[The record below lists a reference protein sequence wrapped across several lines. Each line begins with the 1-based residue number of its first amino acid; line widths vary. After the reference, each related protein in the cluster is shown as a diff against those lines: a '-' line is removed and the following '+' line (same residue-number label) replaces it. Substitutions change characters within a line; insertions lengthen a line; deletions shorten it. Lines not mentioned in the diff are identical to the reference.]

1 MILTGVARLGRDA
14 ESKLTSNGTAVVAF
28 TAAFSYGK
36 KDAEGNRPTQWLAL
50 EFFGSRAEAVAPY
63 LVKGA
68 QVWINASNPRV
79 RTYDKKDGT
88 TGVALEATV
97 QDLQL
102 VGGKPAGGDAQP
114 AAQKHAEPQA
124 SRAQTRP
131 GPSRFDALEDDIPFS

>member
-1 MILTGVARLGRDA
+1 MIITGVVRLGRDA
-14 ESKLTSNGTAVVAF
+14 ESKVTPNGTAVVAF

-79 RTYDKKDGT
+79 RTYDKKDGSA
-88 TGVALEATV
+88 GVSLEATI

-102 VGGKPAGGDAQP
+102 VGAKPSGDAQP
-114 AAQKHAEPQA
+114 AAQRRPEPREQRA
-124 SRAQTRP
+124 SARP
-131 GPSRFDALEDDIPFS
+131 GPSQFDALEDDIPF

>member
-36 KDAEGNRPTQWLAL
+36 KDTEGNRPTQWLAL
-50 EFFGSRAEAVAPY
+50 EFFGARAEAVAPY

-114 AAQKHAEPQA
+114 AAQKRAEPQA

-131 GPSRFDALEDDIPFS
+131 GPSQFDALEDDIPF

>member
-1 MILTGVARLGRDA
+1 MIITGVVRLGRDA
-14 ESKLTSNGTAVVAF
+14 ESKVTPNGTDVVSF
-28 TAAFSYGK
+28 TAAYSFGK

-63 LVKGA
+63 LIKGA
-68 QVWINASNPRV
+68 QVWINATSPRI

-102 VGGKPAGGDAQP
+102 VGGKPAGDAQP
-114 AAQKHAEPQA
+114 AAQRRPEQQTP
-124 SRAQTRP
+124 RAQTRP
-131 GPSRFDALEDDIPFS
+131 GPSRFDELEDGIPF

>member
-1 MILTGVARLGRDA
+1 MIITGVVRLGRDA
-14 ESKLTSNGTAVVAF
+14 ESKFTTNGTAVVAF
-28 TAAFSYGK
+28 TAAYSYGK

-50 EFFGSRAEAVAPY
+50 EFFGARAEAVAPY

-79 RTYDKKDGT
+79 RAYDKKDGT

-102 VGGKPAGGDAQP
+102 VGPKPAGDAQP
-114 AAQKHAEPQA
+114 AAQRRTEQQA
-124 SRAQTRP
+124 PRAPARP
-131 GPSRFDALEDDIPFS
+131 GPSQFDALEDDIPFS